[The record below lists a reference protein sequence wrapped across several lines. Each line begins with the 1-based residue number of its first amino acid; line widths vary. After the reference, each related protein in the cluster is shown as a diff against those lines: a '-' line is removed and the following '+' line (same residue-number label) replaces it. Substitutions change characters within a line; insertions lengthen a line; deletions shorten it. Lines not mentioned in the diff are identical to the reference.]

1 VPFTGSAGRTA
12 RGLATARVGYV
23 QPPVRALGCDRA
35 GGGVNLPRISKP
47 PTTQILRE
55 RVIVQAALANGG
67 LSEAERFLL
76 ARLVRREQ

>member
-1 VPFTGSAGRTA
+1 M
-12 RGLATARVGYV
+12 
-23 QPPVRALGCDRA
+23 
-35 GGGVNLPRISKP
+35 NLPRISKP